1 MNKCNV
7 KHINVNKIKR
17 SLKIYP
23 KYRFFDA
30 RYEDG
35 DEDDNPSSSLNL
47 SLVSSSALAL
57 NSSTESIRANGERI
71 SPNRQGYAYENL

>member
-1 MNKCNV
+1 M
-7 KHINVNKIKR
+7 
-17 SLKIYP
+17 LKIYL
-23 KYRFFDA
+23 KHRSLDA